1 MMASPAFR
9 DGALIPTEM
18 SLANRFGVSRGTVRT
33 ALTRLAER
41 GLLERKAG
49 VGTRVLPAAPDSSIG
64 AWRSF
69 SREMA
74 RRNITVE
81 SFLLEVRRL
90 SAPTRIA
97 QALRVAAG
105 TGVLRLDRVRGW
117 NKEPVLHSRSWFHPR
132 IQLPAI
138 LRLFPPPL

>member
-1 MMASPAFR
+1 MIARPEFCH
-9 DGALIPTEM
+9 GALIPTEM
-18 SLANRFGVSRGTVRT
+18 ALANRFGVSRGTVRI
-33 ALTRLAER
+33 ALTRMVER

-49 VGTRVLPAAPDSSIG
+49 VGTRVLSARPESSIG

-81 SFLLEVRRL
+81 SFFLNVRRVP
-90 SAPTRIA
+90 APERIA
-97 QALRVAAG
+97 LALRIEPE

-117 NKEPVLHSRSWFHPR
+117 DGLPVVHSRSWFSPASPSGGVQR
-132 IQLPAI
+132 FLPSAV
-138 LRLFPPPL
+138 